1 MKNRNLYIMKQPALG
16 KRIFELRKE
25 KGLTQ
30 EELVAQCNIN
40 VRTIQRIE
48 AGEVNPRSYTVKI
61 ILEVLGED
69 FKNIHSNS
77 IIEDIKINWTVGE
90 LNTLN
95 NS

>member
-1 MKNRNLYIMKQPALG
+1 
-16 KRIFELRKE
+16 
-25 KGLTQ
+25 
-30 EELVAQCNIN
+30 